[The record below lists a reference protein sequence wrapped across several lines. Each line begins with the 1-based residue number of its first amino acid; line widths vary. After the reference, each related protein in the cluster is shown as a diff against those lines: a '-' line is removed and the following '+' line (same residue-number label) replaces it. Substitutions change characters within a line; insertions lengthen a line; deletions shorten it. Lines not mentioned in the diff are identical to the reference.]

1 VGGIIAKFL
10 MPEDS
15 ELAEFILATILG
27 IFGAFV
33 LGDHLVLLSLR
44 EQQI

>member
-1 VGGIIAKFL
+1 

-33 LGDHLVLLSLR
+33 LGNH
-44 EQQI
+44 